1 MDEKG
6 NPISIKL
13 PETIEA
19 FRNLKNAK
27 RFAVDI
33 GKLAV
38 QSEHLKLKT
47 TAWMLWYLVYP
58 DLKYLVN
65 GKYCSLYY
73 SEIQRY

>member
-6 NPISIKL
+6 NPKSIKL

-33 GKLAV
+33 GKLFNIGSKLL
-38 QSEHLKLKT
+38 QLKT
-47 TAWMLWYLVYP
+47 IV
-58 DLKYLVN
+58 
-65 GKYCSLYY
+65 
-73 SEIQRY
+73 

>member
-6 NPISIKL
+6 NPKSIKL

-38 QSEHLKLKT
+38 QNEHLKLKT
-47 TAWMLWYLVYP
+47 TA
-58 DLKYLVN
+58 
-65 GKYCSLYY
+65 
-73 SEIQRY
+73 

>member
-6 NPISIKL
+6 NPKSIKL

-33 GKLAV
+33 GKLFNV
-38 QSEHLKLKT
+38 WCE
-47 TAWMLWYLVYP
+47 VYAIEKE
-58 DLKYLVN
+58 LLN
-65 GKYCSLYY
+65 G
-73 SEIQRY
+73 